1 MKINKIAP
9 SSAPIK
15 QKARISH
22 NEGFEKVEIE
32 NAKGGV
38 IS

>member
-15 QKARISH
+15 QKARFPL

-32 NAKGGV
+32 NAKVGLM
-38 IS
+38 S

>member
-1 MKINKIAP
+1 MKINKIVP

-15 QKARISH
+15 QKVRISL

>member
-1 MKINKIAP
+1 MNKIAP

-15 QKARISH
+15 QKSGDFPLTKAL
-22 NEGFEKVEIE
+22 KKAEIE